1 MRPEAFGG
9 VVVVLVHLDLLEGPC
24 NLLQEVAA
32 AQDHDRQHGE
42 TDLVR

>member
-1 MRPEAFGG
+1 MRPEALRRG
-9 VVVVLVHLDLLEGPC
+9 VVVLVHLGLLKGPG

-32 AQDHDRQHGE
+32 AQDHERQHGE